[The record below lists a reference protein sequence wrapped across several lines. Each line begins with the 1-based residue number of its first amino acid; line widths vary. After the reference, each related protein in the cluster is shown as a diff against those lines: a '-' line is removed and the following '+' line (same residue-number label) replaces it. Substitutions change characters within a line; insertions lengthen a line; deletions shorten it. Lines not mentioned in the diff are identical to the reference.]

1 MRSAALAK
9 VFALTIICVSHSNSC
24 GGTET
29 QSEDKIITAIYRQ
42 VLRRDPKPED
52 LKHYSYALRY
62 EKTVKET
69 VKEIC
74 GTREFMQAI
83 TKRSTKQGII
93 TCYERILARTPT
105 DDELHRSSELLANS
119 DWNLVISGLIES
131 SEYKLW
137 FGDLTV
143 PYPRDRESQ
152 LLTYKPPEH
161 REHRVGHAPGSG
173 GSSGFSYHPSPSASP
188 TKDGK
193 PKVSATPASTPFPRA
208 TQESARLSIA
218 PPPDEPDWDGRAA
231 KRPTPW
237 ATSTPASGDT
247 SSESRKALDQVLD
260 RLGKGNIAFNTP
272 ESMAYGE
279 TKTIQLLLDI
289 TKSGHE
295 LEQEIIEEGLRV
307 HAEVRVS
314 EQMEAHLTGDA
325 FEITPVTK
333 SARQPVSSREA
344 TEWRWDVRA
353 KRFSS
358 QRLHLSL
365 DAIIEINGKELSRG
379 IRVFDRDIKVR
390 VTGLH
395 SAVLL
400 LQDNWQLTTAVS
412 SGILGA
418 LGWLL
423 KRYLTKRT
431 PTTP

>member
-1 MRSAALAK
+1 
-9 VFALTIICVSHSNSC
+9 
-24 GGTET
+24 
-29 QSEDKIITAIYRQ
+29 
-42 VLRRDPKPED
+42 
-52 LKHYSYALRY
+52 
-62 EKTVKET
+62 
-69 VKEIC
+69 
-74 GTREFMQAI
+74 
-83 TKRSTKQGII
+83 
-93 TCYERILARTPT
+93 
-105 DDELHRSSELLANS
+105 
-119 DWNLVISGLIES
+119 
-131 SEYKLW
+131 
-137 FGDLTV
+137 
-143 PYPRDRESQ
+143 
-152 LLTYKPPEH
+152 LTYKPPEH